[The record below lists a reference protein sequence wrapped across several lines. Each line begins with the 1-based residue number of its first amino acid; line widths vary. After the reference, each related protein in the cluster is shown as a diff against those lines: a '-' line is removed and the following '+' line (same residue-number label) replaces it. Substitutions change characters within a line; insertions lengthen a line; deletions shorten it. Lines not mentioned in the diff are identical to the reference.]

1 MTNNCGFADD
11 QSNQTVQQLTPQ
23 LVSIFEK
30 VMSQSEGQEDQLE
43 PETRELLKRTVQ
55 GLYKQQPNLFSNS
68 AGLLSL
74 AGVQ

>member
-1 MTNNCGFADD
+1 M
-11 QSNQTVQQLTPQ
+11 QQLTPQ
-23 LVSIFEK
+23 LVSVFEK
-30 VMSQSEGQEDQLE
+30 VMGPPEEQLE

>member
-1 MTNNCGFADD
+1 MTNTFADD

-23 LVSIFEK
+23 LLPIFEK
-30 VMSQSEGQEDQLE
+30 VMDQPEDQLE
-43 PETRELLKRTVQ
+43 PETRELLKRAVQ

-74 AGVQ
+74 AGAQ

>member
-1 MTNNCGFADD
+1 
-11 QSNQTVQQLTPQ
+11 VQQLTPQ
-23 LVSIFEK
+23 LVSVFEK
-30 VMSQSEGQEDQLE
+30 VMGPPEEQLE
-43 PETRELLKRTVQ
+43 SETRELLKRTVQ

>member
-1 MTNNCGFADD
+1 MMTGMSDCPTDD
-11 QSNQTVQQLTPQ
+11 HSNPTVQQLTPQ
-23 LVSIFEK
+23 LVPVFEK
-30 VMSQSEGQEDQLE
+30 VMGSPEEQLE

-55 GLYKQQPNLFSNS
+55 GLYKQQPNLFPNS